1 MANND
6 KVLQFTPGEN
16 VPVDIQDQG
25 NGLPS
30 RGDVVEVTGEGTQLT
45 EVGILNSQGDEGI
58 GIVSEVPSDE
68 DGNAVA
74 GRGTIILGKYVV
86 LVNESTDGST
96 TAGDEVQ
103 EDAGGTVTGYDGA
116 ATQTTTPFGQV
127 FAANAGKY
135 GFGAGG
141 KVAVA
146 LYR

>member
-1 MANND
+1 MTGQTLLFMPGD
-6 KVLQFTPGEN
+6 K

-30 RGDVVEVTGEGTQLT
+30 EGDVVEVTGEGTQLT
-45 EVGILNSQGDEGI
+45 EVGIVNAQGDEGI
-58 GIVSEVPSDE
+58 GIVSDVPSDE

-74 GRGTIILGKYVV
+74 GTGTLILGKPVA
-86 LVNESTDGST
+86 LVTETTAGSVS
-96 TAGDEVQ
+96 AGDEVQ
-103 EDAGGTVTGYDGA
+103 EDAGGGVTGFDGA
-116 ATQTTTPFGQV
+116 TTQTSTPLGQT

-135 GFGAGG
+135 GFGKGG

>member
-1 MANND
+1 MTGEI
-6 KVLQFTPGEN
+6 LFMPGDR

-30 RGDVVEVTGEGTQLT
+30 KNDIVEITGEDAQLT
-45 EVGILNSQGDEGI
+45 EVGIVNAQGDEGI
-58 GIVSEVPSDE
+58 GIVTQVDSDT

-74 GRGTIILGKYVV
+74 GPGTV
-86 LVNESTDGST
+86 LITKPVIALSESTAGALS
-96 TAGDEVQ
+96 AGDEVQ
-103 EDAGGTVTGYDGA
+103 EDAGGTLVDFATA
-116 ATQTTTPFGQV
+116 TTQTSTPLGQV

-135 GFGAGG
+135 GFGKQA

>member
-1 MANND
+1 MSGD
-6 KVLQFTPGEN
+6 LLFVPGED

-30 RGDVVEVTGEGTQLT
+30 AGDIVEITGEDAQMTT
-45 EVGILNSQGDEGI
+45 VGVVNAEGDEGI
-58 GIVSEVPSDE
+58 GVVTQVASDE

-74 GRGTIILGKYVV
+74 GPGTVLITKPVV
-86 LVNESTDGST
+86 ALNESVGGALS
-96 TAGDEVQ
+96 AGDEVQ
-103 EDAGGTVTGYDGA
+103 EDAGGTLIAFDGA
-116 ATQTTTPFGQV
+116 GTQTSTPLGQV

-135 GFGAGG
+135 GFSKQG

>member
-1 MANND
+1 MTGQT
-6 KVLQFTPGEN
+6 LLFTPGDE

-30 RGDVVEVTGEGTQLT
+30 EGDVVEITGEDGQLT
-45 EVGILNSQGDEGI
+45 TVGIVNSQGDEGI
-58 GIVSEVPSDE
+58 GVVEDVPSDV

-74 GRGTIILGKYVV
+74 GRGTIILAKPV
-86 LVNESTDGST
+86 LTLTESTDGALA
-96 TAGDEVQ
+96 AGDEVQ
-103 EDAGGTVTGYDGA
+103 EDAGGTLIGYDGA
-116 ATQTTTPFGQV
+116 TTQTSTPLGQV

-135 GFGAGG
+135 GFGKQG